1 MTRRELYSYLR
12 RHAEPIY
19 GLGESTQI
27 VNMIFEELFSI
38 SRLDL
43 LRDDAAP
50 SPITDECAKEMA
62 RELEEGRPVQY
73 IIGTAELCGMH
84 FAVREGVLIPRPESE
99 ELVRWIVEQNR
110 ERGSQRL
117 LDIGTGSGVLAIS
130 LAVALPSA
138 EVVAMDISDDA
149 LAIARENASRLAP
162 RVTLI
167 KGDALAGVEQYTT
180 GEFDIILSNPPY
192 IPRSEERA
200 MRINVTRHEPHL
212 ALFVPD
218 DDPLLFYRAIAR
230 SALKILRTGGALYFE
245 LHEDYAKE
253 CREMLERMG
262 YHNVAIRLDIN
273 DKERMICA
281 QR

>member
-1 MTRRELYSYLR
+1 MR

-19 GLGESTQI
+19 GTREATQI
-27 VNMIFEELFSI
+27 INMIFEELFSI
-38 SRLDL
+38 SRIEL
-43 LRDDAAP
+43 LRDEDAP
-50 SPITDECAKEMA
+50 SPISDERAARMAKE
-62 RELEEGRPVQY
+62 LQEGRPVQY

-84 FAVREGVLIPRPESE
+84 FTVREGVLIPRPESE
-99 ELVRWIVEQNR
+99 ELVRWIVEQNK
-110 ERGSQRL
+110 ESGAQRV

-130 LAVALPSA
+130 LAVALPEA
-138 EVVAMDISDDA
+138 EVVAVDISDEA
-149 LAIARENASRLAP
+149 LVIAAENVARLAP

-167 KGDALAGVEQYTT
+167 KGDALEGVEQYTT

-200 MRINVTRHEPHL
+200 MRINVTRYEPHL

-218 DDPLLFYRAIAR
+218 DDPLLFYRAIAN
-230 SALKILRTGGALYFE
+230 SALKILRKGGALYFE
-245 LHEDYAKE
+245 IHENYAAE
-253 CREMLERMG
+253 CREMLHKEG
-262 YHNVAIRLDIN
+262 YSRVELRRDIN